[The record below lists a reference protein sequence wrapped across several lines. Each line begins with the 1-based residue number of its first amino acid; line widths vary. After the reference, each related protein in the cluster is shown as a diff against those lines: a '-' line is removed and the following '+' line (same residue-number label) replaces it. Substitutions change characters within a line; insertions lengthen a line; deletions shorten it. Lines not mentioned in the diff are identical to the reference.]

1 MIKNYPLPNWKYNIY
16 WIGLNRCIIFCYNN
30 NNSVNSINNRK
41 IRFYL
46 KKAHVVTKITLLIP
60 IEIAITDASNIYVN
74 ILCVNYTAFWTSFF
88 IKTQHTHR
96 RPITSKKRTLKL
108 MCITSKVV

>member
-1 MIKNYPLPNWKYNIY
+1 MEILCFHCIDLK
-16 WIGLNRCIIFCYNN
+16 RRIIFCCYNN
-30 NNSVNSINNRK
+30 NGVNSINNRK
-41 IRFYL
+41 IEFHL
-46 KKAHVVTKITLLIP
+46 KKAHGVTKITLSIP
-60 IEIAITDASNIYVN
+60 IEIALTDASNIYVN

-88 IKTQHTHR
+88 IKTEHTHR